1 MVNNLNY
8 LDLKFPIS
16 IKRYRLIE
24 QKNNTCINLFCY
36 ENDLIYSVHVP
47 AKTFED
53 CMNLFL
59 ITDENKSHYVYVKE
73 FMRPFCNKTKIK
85 NKKHFWRYCL

>member
-47 AKTFED
+47 DKTFED